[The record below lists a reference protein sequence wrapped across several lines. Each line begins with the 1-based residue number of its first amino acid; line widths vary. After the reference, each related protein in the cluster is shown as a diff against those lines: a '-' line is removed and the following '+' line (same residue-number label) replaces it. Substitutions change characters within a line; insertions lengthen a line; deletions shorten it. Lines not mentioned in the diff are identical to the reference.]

1 MNDLQKATSA
11 AIVNV
16 FESGRVRGDY
26 GAITVLKGDSG
37 HLSYGRS
44 QTTLGSGSLFRLL
57 QRYCQ
62 VSSAKFATQLAPFL
76 PRFEQKDLSLDTD
89 KDVRALLQ
97 QAGREDPVMREM
109 QDQFFNEN
117 YLGPACRHAEEVGIT
132 SALGQ
137 TVVYDSHIQGGWGR
151 IKARVGPLTAR
162 GENDWVKT
170 YVAARKAW
178 LQSLAPPLPS
188 TVYRMDA
195 FSTLIDG
202 GKWDLPLPIAV
213 HGVEISAA
221 SLAGDV
227 PPASAT
233 GKRTLRLATPYLRGD
248 DVKALQL
255 ALANNGLANSADGI
269 YGPFTD
275 ALVRNWQGSKTIQED
290 GAGPKTLQS
299 LGL

>member
-1 MNDLQKATSA
+1 MNNLQKATSA
-11 AIVNV
+11 AIVNI

-44 QTTLGSGSLFRLL
+44 QVTLGSGSLFLLL
-57 QRYCQ
+57 QMYCG
-62 VSSAKFATQLAPFL
+62 SPLAKFAAQLTPCL
-76 PRFEQKDLSLDTD
+76 SRFKDKEFSLDTD

-97 QAGREDPVMREM
+97 RAGREDPVMRET

-137 TVVYDSHIQGGWGR
+137 TVVYDSHIQGGWG
-151 IKARVGPLTAR
+151 KMKTRVGPVTAR

-170 YVAARKAW
+170 YVATRKAW
-178 LQSLAPPLPS
+178 LQSLPPPLPT

-195 FSTLIDG
+195 FSKLIDG
-202 GKWDLPLPIAV
+202 DKWDLPLPIAV
-213 HGVEISAA
+213 HGVEISEA
-221 SLAGDV
+221 SLAGDIPV
-227 PPASAT
+227 AGAT
-233 GKRTLRLATPYLRGD
+233 TKRTLRLATPYLRGD
-248 DVKALQL
+248 DVKALQQ
-255 ALANNGLANSADGI
+255 ALAKNGLANSADSI

-275 ALVRNWQGSKTIQED
+275 ALVKNWQGTKSIQED
-290 GAGPKTLQS
+290 GAGPRTLQS